1 VRDFMKHAPKKPT
14 SPMLLSWLEKAVNQS
29 GLTREAIA
37 QRLKDIGRI
46 QTVDKSLIGKI
57 LNGERGISADE
68 MFAIAEIT
76 KVPFP
81 GQLKV
86 ESGSTVVHMHMAQRI
101 KALNDELGLDALT
114 ALKADG

>member
-1 VRDFMKHAPKKPT
+1 MKHAPKKPT

-81 GQLKV
+81 GQL
-86 ESGSTVVHMHMAQRI
+86 HMAQRI

-114 ALKADG
+114 AFKADG